1 MVQAGALGD
10 TPPVRAPEDNT
21 YIVPRKRCL
30 ITLTMIESLTGNNG
44 LLPTPIG
51 SIDNRHP
58 GVIVRRQLS
67 PTQEVGCG
75 PPVLKDA
82 HPVVGE
88 GPTLMVNPI

>member
-1 MVQAGALGD
+1 
-10 TPPVRAPEDNT
+10 
-21 YIVPRKRCL
+21 
-30 ITLTMIESLTGNNG
+30 MIESLAGNNG

-58 GVIVRRQLS
+58 GMIVRQQLS

-88 GPTLMVNPI
+88 GPTLVVNPIRVATTKRNAKLTTLTAS

>member
-1 MVQAGALGD
+1 
-10 TPPVRAPEDNT
+10 
-21 YIVPRKRCL
+21 
-30 ITLTMIESLTGNNG
+30 MIESLAGDNS

-51 SIDNRHP
+51 GIDNRHP

-75 PPVLKDA
+75 PTVLKDA

-88 GPTLMVNPI
+88 SPTLAVHPIRIATTKRNANLTTLTAS